1 MTEGGNSPVVNGGV
15 ADLQLDHE
23 TTETTRSLGSKSNT
37 QILGLT
43 RDTQFGVSVATITTF
58 VTVDAFTP
66 LGERY
71 YDNHNTYRTGKAH
84 QPD

>member
-15 ADLQLDHE
+15 ADLQLDVVWVVRV
-23 TTETTRSLGSKSNT
+23 TPRFW
-37 QILGLT
+37 GLLVIPK
-43 RDTQFGVSVATITTF
+43 FGVSVATITTF

>member
-1 MTEGGNSPVVNGGV
+1 MGELQICNSTMKLRKLPVVWV
-15 ADLQLDHE
+15 VRV
-23 TTETTRSLGSKSNT
+23 TPRFW
-37 QILGLT
+37 GLLVIPK
-43 RDTQFGVSVATITTF
+43 FGVSVATITTF

-66 LGERY
+66 LGERD

>member
-1 MTEGGNSPVVNGGV
+1 MGELQICNSTMKLRKLPVVWV
-15 ADLQLDHE
+15 VRVTPRFWVLLVIP
-23 TTETTRSLGSKSNT
+23 K
-37 QILGLT
+37 
-43 RDTQFGVSVATITTF
+43 FGVSVATITTF